1 MTLWTVA
8 HEAPLSMGYSRQE
21 HWSGLPYPP
30 PGYIPN
36 PGVKP
41 VSLAFPAGS
50 LPLAPLEAY
59 LSKSTN
65 TYTYLFKVNELTVYA
80 LLYSLYFS
88 T

>member
-1 MTLWTVA
+1 
-8 HEAPLSMGYSRQE
+8 MGYSRQE
-21 HWSGLPYPP
+21 YYSRLPCLPL
-30 PGYIPN
+30 GDFPN